1 MAVRHPVIDRG
12 YGEIGWLLGIL
23 STTFLA
29 VEKAEAEGR
38 CLLTDFKHIRP

>member
-1 MAVRHPVIDRG
+1 MVIRHPAIGRV

-38 CLLTDFKHIRP
+38 CLFHS